1 MKALQA
7 HIAVAFLGLSVA
19 VPISAQAPAVA
30 SAPDATVPAQTSPV
44 PDPAIA
50 PAIPVPTLAIT
61 PAVQLL
67 EEFQRS
73 DVKFSLDDLMDVLRD
88 RRHEGWVLAA
98 YPDPKTGRPL
108 IGAGFSLDLP
118 ARDHPQTDPLN
129 PHPFLEP
136 SSAELWQA
144 AGLDA
149 MRLPQILDD
158 YQQRLQRIGT
168 KQFRKQIKTLP
179 PQITE
184 EDATLLL
191 RIAAI
196 HAIYN
201 ARAYCR
207 NFDQLTG
214 SQQMAMSQL
223 VYQMGVN
230 LAQFSQFLELVNDDA
245 LAGPAPQAKAAVNAQ
260 YWTTVQQSLIHS
272 QWARLYR
279 VRAISVIAM
288 LDPRY
293 ETNPRM
299 AERRVGAT
307 LRPAVGHRRRG
318 RTAAST
324 QLASSKA
331 PGTHAR
337 KKSHRA
343 HSKRKAEAQNQ
354 SSADSSR
361 LAAGKDS

>member
-7 HIAVAFLGLSVA
+7 HIGVAFLSLSMA
-19 VPISAQAPAVA
+19 VTLSAQAPAVA
-30 SAPDATVPAQTSPV
+30 PAPDATVPGQTAV
-44 PDPAIA
+44 APDPADA
-50 PAIPVPTLAIT
+50 PAIPVPTTNTA
-61 PAVQLL
+61 AVQLL
-67 EEFQRS
+67 EDFKLA

-118 ARDHPQTDPLN
+118 ARAHPQTDPLN
-129 PHPFLEP
+129 SHPFLEP

-144 AGLDA
+144 AGLDGA
-149 MRLPQILDD
+149 QLRQILDD
-158 YQQRLQRIGT
+158 YQQRLERTGT
-168 KQFRKQIKTLP
+168 RQFRKQIKTLP

-196 HAIYN
+196 QAVYN

-214 SQQMAMSQL
+214 SQQMAMTQL

-230 LAQFSQFLELVNDDA
+230 LAQFSQFLGLVNDDS
-245 LAGPAPQAKAAVNAQ
+245 LAGPAPHAPAAVNAQ

-293 ETNPRM
+293 EDNPRM

-307 LRPAVGHRRRG
+307 LRPAVSHRRRG
-318 RTAAST
+318 RAAAST
-324 QLASSKA
+324 ELASSKA
-331 PGTHAR
+331 PESHAR
-337 KKSHRA
+337 KKTHRA
-343 HSKRKAEAQNQ
+343 HSKRKAEA
-354 SSADSSR
+354 
-361 LAAGKDS
+361 

>member
-7 HIAVAFLGLSVA
+7 HIAVAFLGLSMA
-19 VPISAQAPAVA
+19 VPVSSQAPAVA
-30 SAPDATVPAQTSPV
+30 SAPDAAVPAQTAAV
-44 PDPAIA
+44 ADPADA
-50 PAIPVPTLAIT
+50 PAIPVPTTNTA
-61 PAVQLL
+61 AVLLL
-67 EEFQRS
+67 EDFKLS

-129 PHPFLEP
+129 PHLFLEP

-149 MRLPQILDD
+149 TRLSQILDE
-158 YQQRLQRIGT
+158 YQQRLQRTGT
-168 KQFRKQIKTLP
+168 RQFRKQIKTLP

-184 EDATLLL
+184 DDAALLL

-207 NFDQLTG
+207 NFDHLTG
-214 SQQMAMSQL
+214 SQQMAMTQL

-230 LAQFSQFLELVNDDA
+230 LAQFSQFLGLVNDDS
-245 LAGPAPQAKAAVNAQ
+245 LARPAPHATTTVDAQ
-260 YWTTVQQSLIHS
+260 YWITVQQSLIHS

-293 ETNPRM
+293 ENNPRM
-299 AERRVGAT
+299 AERRVQAT
-307 LRPAVGHRRRG
+307 LRPAVTHRRRG

-324 QLASSKA
+324 ELASTKA
-331 PGTHAR
+331 PGGHAR
-337 KKSHRA
+337 KKTHRA
-343 HSKRKAEAQNQ
+343 HSKRKAEA
-354 SSADSSR
+354 
-361 LAAGKDS
+361 